1 MTHFERLDT
10 MLDEQKGIMRT
21 ADAISAGVSK
31 PYFYE
36 YVKSRNLEQTAHGI
50 YVSPDAWA
58 DPMYLLGLRCKQA
71 VFSHDTALFLH
82 DLTDREPLRYTV
94 TVTTGYNPSRLTASG
109 VKVYTIK
116 KELYPLGLTTIG
128 TPFGHDVAVYDRER
142 TICDVVRSR
151 STIEAQ
157 SFQDAIKR
165 YAAGRDKD
173 LRRLMQYA
181 QAFHIE
187 KIIRQYLEVLL

>member
-1 MTHFERLDT
+1 MTHFERLDV
-10 MLDEQKGIMRT
+10 MLESKGGFLRT
-21 ADAISAGVSK
+21 ADAIAAGISK

-36 YVKSRNLEQTAHGI
+36 YVKSRQLEQAAHGV
-50 YVSPDAWA
+50 YLSKDAWA
-58 DPMYLLGLRCKQA
+58 DPMYLLGLRCEQA

-82 DLTDREPLRYTV
+82 DLTDREPMQYTV
-94 TVTTGYNPSRLTASG
+94 TVKTGYNPSRLTASG
-109 VKVYTIK
+109 VKVYTVK
-116 KELYPLGLTTIG
+116 KELHALGLAAAQ
-128 TPFGHDVAVYDRER
+128 TPFGHEVAVYDRER

-151 STIEAQ
+151 GTMEAQ

-165 YAAGRDKD
+165 YSRGREKN

-187 KIIRQYLEVLL
+187 KILRQYMEVLL